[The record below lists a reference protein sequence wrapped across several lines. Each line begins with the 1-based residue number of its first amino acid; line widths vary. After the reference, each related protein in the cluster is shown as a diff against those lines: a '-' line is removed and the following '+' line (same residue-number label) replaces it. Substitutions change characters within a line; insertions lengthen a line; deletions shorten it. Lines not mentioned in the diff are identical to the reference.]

1 MLSLQLDD
9 EQRLQRQTQS
19 RIDDAERLVGQIDQ
33 RKLGGEQRENF
44 LTIQSFVAKA
54 KEALSTRDVQRAY
67 TLADKARLL
76 AEELSRATR

>member
-1 MLSLQLDD
+1 VLSLQLDD
-9 EQRLQRQTQS
+9 EQRLQRQAQS

-33 RKLGGEQRENF
+33 KKLGGEQRENF

-54 KEALSTRDVQRAY
+54 KEALSARDVQRAY